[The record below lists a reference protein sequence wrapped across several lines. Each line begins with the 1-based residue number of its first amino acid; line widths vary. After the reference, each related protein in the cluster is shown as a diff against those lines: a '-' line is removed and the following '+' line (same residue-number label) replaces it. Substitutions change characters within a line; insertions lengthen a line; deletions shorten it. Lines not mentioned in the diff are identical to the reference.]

1 MAYPRTEA
9 SRRLDRMSDRTTKTH
24 TLSRRELLRSLAVAS
39 ACSSLVPAYA
49 ASTAPALVDVH
60 HHFIP
65 PFWFE
70 EVKEHISRQGGGRIV
85 PNWLGW
91 SEQRALERMDQTG
104 VATAIVSISAPGV
117 WFGDVEQGRRL
128 SRETSLYAAQLRQRH
143 PKRFGF
149 FAALPLPDIEGSL
162 REIEHAFDE
171 LHADGIVLMT
181 SYGDRWLGDAFFEP
195 VMQELDRR
203 QAVVYVHPGSPACC
217 SRLMTYVPPF
227 LTEFTQDTNRTIT
240 SLMFSG
246 QLVRHRGI
254 RFIFSHAGGTI
265 PMLAGRIA
273 QLSTSVP
280 QLTAAVPDGVE
291 AELRRLYYE
300 VANSAN
306 RPAMAALLSLVPA
319 TQVMFGSDFPL
330 VPIEAT
336 QGRLQELGLS
346 DSDLAAIARGT
357 ARKLFPGIG
366 S

>member
-1 MAYPRTEA
+1 MTG
-9 SRRLDRMSDRTTKTH
+9 SNVTRRA
-24 TLSRRELLRSLAVAS
+24 LLGSLAAVSVYARIAAAQS
-39 ACSSLVPAYA
+39 APEPAG
-49 ASTAPALVDVH
+49 LVDVH

-65 PFWFE
+65 PFWFD
-70 EVKEHISRQGGGRIV
+70 EVKDHISRQGGGRIV
-85 PNWLGW
+85 PNWYGW
-91 SEQRALERMDQTG
+91 SEQRALERMDEAG

-117 WFGDVEQGRRL
+117 WFGDVTQGRRL

-162 REIEHAFDE
+162 RELEYAFDQ
-171 LHADGIVLMT
+171 LHANGVVLMT
-181 SYGDRWLGDAFFEP
+181 SYGDRWLGDPSFDP

-203 QAVVYVHPGSPACC
+203 GAVVYVHPGSPACC
-217 SRLMTYVPPF
+217 SQLMSYVPPF

-246 QLVRHRGI
+246 QLVRRRAI

-265 PMLAGRIA
+265 PMLAGRIS

-280 QLTAAVPDGVE
+280 QLAAAVPDGVE

-306 RPAMAALLSLVPA
+306 RPAIAALLSLVPA

-330 VPIEAT
+330 VPIAAT
-336 QGRLQELGLS
+336 QAKLAALGLS
-346 DSDLAAIARGT
+346 ESDLAALARGT
-357 ARKLFPGIG
+357 ATKLFALADR
-366 S
+366 

>member
-1 MAYPRTEA
+1 MTGPNLT
-9 SRRLDRMSDRTTKTH
+9 RRA
-24 TLSRRELLRSLAVAS
+24 LLGSLA
-39 ACSSLVPAYA
+39 A
-49 ASTAPALVDVH
+49 ASVYARIAAAQSTPNPAGLVDVH

-65 PFWFE
+65 PFWFD
-70 EVKEHISRQGGGRIV
+70 EVKDHISRQGGGRIV
-85 PNWLGW
+85 PNWYGW
-91 SEQRALERMDQTG
+91 SQERALERMDETG

-117 WFGDVEQGRRL
+117 WFGDVAQGRRL
-128 SRETSLYAAQLRQRH
+128 SRETSLFAAQMRQRH

-162 REIEHAFDE
+162 REIEYAFDQ
-171 LHADGIVLMT
+171 LHANGVVLMT
-181 SYGDRWLGDAFFEP
+181 SYGDRWLGDPSFDP

-203 QAVVYVHPGSPACC
+203 GAIVYVHPGSPACC
-217 SRLMTYVPPF
+217 SQLMSYVPPF

-246 QLVRHRGI
+246 QLVRRRAI

-265 PMLAGRIA
+265 PMLAGRIS

-280 QLTAAVPDGVE
+280 QLAAAVPDGVE

-306 RPAMAALLSLVPA
+306 RPAIAALLSLVPA

-330 VPIEAT
+330 VPIAAT
-336 QGRLQELGLS
+336 QAKLSGLGLS
-346 DSDLAAIARGT
+346 ESDLASLSRGT
-357 ARKLFPGIG
+357 AAKLFALADR
-366 S
+366 

>member
-1 MAYPRTEA
+1 MTGPNLT
-9 SRRLDRMSDRTTKTH
+9 RRA
-24 TLSRRELLRSLAVAS
+24 LLGSLA
-39 ACSSLVPAYA
+39 A
-49 ASTAPALVDVH
+49 ASVYARIAAAQSTPNPAGLVDVH

-65 PFWFE
+65 PFWFD
-70 EVKEHISRQGGGRIV
+70 EVKDHISRQGGGRIV
-85 PNWLGW
+85 PNWYGW
-91 SEQRALERMDQTG
+91 SEERALERMDETG

-117 WFGDVEQGRRL
+117 WFGDVAQGRRL
-128 SRETSLYAAQLRQRH
+128 SRETSLFAAQMRQRH

-162 REIEHAFDE
+162 REIEYAFDQ
-171 LHADGIVLMT
+171 LHANGFVLMT
-181 SYGDRWLGDAFFEP
+181 SYGDRWLGDPSFDP

-203 QAVVYVHPGSPACC
+203 GAIVYVHPGSPACC
-217 SRLMTYVPPF
+217 SQLMSYVPPF

-246 QLVRHRGI
+246 QLVRRRAI

-265 PMLAGRIA
+265 PMLAGRIS

-280 QLTAAVPDGVE
+280 QLAAAVPDGVE

-306 RPAMAALLSLVPA
+306 RPAIAALLSLVPA

-330 VPIEAT
+330 VPIAAT
-336 QGRLQELGLS
+336 QAKLSGLGMS
-346 DSDLAAIARGT
+346 ESDLASLSRGT
-357 ARKLFPGIG
+357 AAKLFALADR
-366 S
+366 

>member
-1 MAYPRTEA
+1 MTTRTLT
-9 SRRLDRMSDRTTKTH
+9 RRA
-24 TLSRRELLRSLAVAS
+24 LLGGLAAATVYARF
-39 ACSSLVPAYA
+39 AAAQA
-49 ASTAPALVDVH
+49 ASSPSGLVDVH

-65 PFWFE
+65 PFWFD

-85 PNWLGW
+85 PNWYGW
-91 SEQRALERMDQTG
+91 SEQQALERMDEAG

-117 WFGDVEQGRRL
+117 WFGDVAQGRRL
-128 SRETSLYAAQLRQRH
+128 SRDTSQYAAKMRQRH

-149 FAALPLPDIEGSL
+149 FAALPLPDVEGSL
-162 REIEHAFDE
+162 REIEYAFDQ
-171 LHADGIVLMT
+171 LDADGVVVMT
-181 SYGDRWLGDAFFEP
+181 SYGDRWLGDPTFDP

-203 QAVVYVHPGSPACC
+203 GAVVYVHPGSPACC
-217 SRLMTYVPPF
+217 SQLMSYVPPF

-246 QLVRHRGI
+246 QLARRRAI

-280 QLTAAVPDGVE
+280 QLAAAVPDGVE

-306 RPAMAALLSLVPA
+306 RPALAALLSLVPA

-330 VPIEAT
+330 VPIAAT
-336 QGRLQELGLS
+336 QAKLSGLALS
-346 DSDLAAIARGT
+346 GSDLAAISRGT
-357 ARKLFPGIG
+357 ASRLFPKVTA
-366 S
+366 